1 MDELDR
7 ILTDDPEI
15 QPTIG
20 FSTRVMR
27 AVREEAESMAPI
39 AFPWARFL
47 PGLCVSL
54 VLLATAVV
62 GWFSEAASSLPPSP
76 LPAGPKTLS
85 SRACCGPWW
94 CWQEPARWPGPSS
107 DGAARDERPFSS

>member
-27 AVREEAESMAPI
+27 AVREEAEGMAPI
-39 AFPWARFL
+39 PFPWARFL

-54 VLLATAVV
+54 VLLLVALI
-62 GWFSEAASSLPPSP
+62 GWFSEAASSPASLAAPSWLGDP
-76 LPAGPKTLS
+76 QLQGLLWALVTLAGTGAMVWAVLRWS
-85 SRACCGPWW
+85 SPRRTVA
-94 CWQEPARWPGPSS
+94 
-107 DGAARDERPFSS
+107 F